1 MHELTATRNWF
12 EWLWYSLGFP
22 HGAFHLDRWEP
33 VGAPGCAQIVWWSRS
48 DSSLI
53 LSWINCNEKAV
64 QVWIGLTARF
74 EPQCCVFIMHC
85 EQNCFIQNFSSY
97 KSRDANWAKE
107 QSCRNPICSRYLEQ
121 LTKQRENKSQ
131 MWWMKSFEVIIFGA
145 STMFVML
152 GWFLEFLRTLVKG
165 LFTFLYC
172 QIYGQWKSFMSRFS
186 NLHAPQSTF
195 FFFLFCFMCRVK
207 PRKWTKSIRL
217 CSDSDSANR
226 LLKRK
231 VWSILRL
238 PATDGHGIV
247 RIQACGLSMTLFWP
261 LFKNLYVPV

>member
-1 MHELTATRNWF
+1 MRKQFRSESGWLQDLSHNVVYLLCIVSRIVLFRIFQVTSHEMQTEPKNRAAEIQYVLDIWNNW
-12 EWLWYSLGFP
+12 
-22 HGAFHLDRWEP
+22 
-33 VGAPGCAQIVWWSRS
+33 
-48 DSSLI
+48 
-53 LSWINCNEKAV
+53 
-64 QVWIGLTARF
+64 
-74 EPQCCVFIMHC
+74 
-85 EQNCFIQNFSSY
+85 QN
-97 KSRDANWAKE
+97 K
-107 QSCRNPICSRYLEQ
+107 
-121 LTKQRENKSQ
+121 ENKSQ

-152 GWFLEFLRTLVKG
+152 GWFLGFLRTLVKG
-165 LFTFLYC
+165 LFTFRYC